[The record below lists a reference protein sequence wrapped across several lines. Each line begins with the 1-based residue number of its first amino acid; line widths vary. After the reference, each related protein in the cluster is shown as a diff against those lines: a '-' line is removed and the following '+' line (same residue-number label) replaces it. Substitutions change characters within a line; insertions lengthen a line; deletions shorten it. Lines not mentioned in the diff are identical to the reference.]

1 MISPVNTSS
10 YLQNRAVASGKTD
23 LMMPETKPRK
33 AQPKAAKRA
42 APKATI
48 TEQLRKAM
56 PKGRTRTIASLAA
69 SLGTTER
76 AGQAVRVAR
85 TA

>member
-1 MISPVNTSS
+1 MS
-10 YLQNRAVASGKTD
+10 KTD
-23 LMMPETKPRK
+23 LMMPETRPRT

-42 APKATI
+42 APKATTTNEKPATI
-48 TEQLRKAM
+48 TEQLGKAM